1 MSEAKKYR
9 KLSELGEFGLI
20 DDITKD
26 IKLKNES
33 SVVGVGDDAAVLNY
47 SNKKVLVSTDMLI
60 QDIHFDLTYTPLKHL
75 GYKAIVVNASDIC
88 AMNGTPRQIVVALA
102 LSNHFSVES
111 VEELYAGMYL
121 ACEKYGIDLVGGDTT
136 SSKTGMCI
144 SITVI
149 GDADEKDIVLRSTA
163 KENELICVSGDLGA
177 AYMGLQLLER
187 EKIVYKGKEDAQ
199 PDFSGYEYILERFL
213 KPEARLDIVK
223 KLKDKGIVP
232 SSMIDVSDGLASEV
246 MHIAHDSKLSC
257 QIYEEK
263 IPIDY
268 QTAKMAEELNL
279 NLTTCALSGGEDY
292 ELLFTVPA
300 SQFDLVSS
308 IEGISVIGHTSS
320 ALDGNHLVTREKNY
334 IELQAQGWVNFK
346 KDE

>member
-1 MSEAKKYR
+1 MSEAKNYR

-20 DDITKD
+20 EDITRD

-33 SVVGVGDDAAVLNY
+33 SIVGVGDDAAVLNY
-47 SNKKVLVSTDMLI
+47 PNKKVLVSTDMLI
-60 QDIHFDLTYTPLKHL
+60 QDIHFDLIYTPLKHL
-75 GYKAIVVNASDIC
+75 GYKAIAVNASDIC
-88 AMNGTPRQIVVALA
+88 AMNGTPRQVVVALA
-102 LSNHFSVES
+102 VSNHFSVES
-111 VEELYAGMYL
+111 VEELYSGMYL

-187 EKIVYKGKEDAQ
+187 EKIVFSDKKDAQ
-199 PDFSGYEYILERFL
+199 PDFAGYEYILERFL

-232 SSMIDVSDGLASEV
+232 SSMIDISDGLASEV
-246 MHIAHDSKLSC
+246 MHIAHDSNVSC
-257 QIYEEK
+257 QVYEEK

-300 SQFDLVSS
+300 AQFDLVSS

-320 ALDGNHLVTREKNY
+320 ASDGNHLVTREKNH
-334 IELQAQGWVNFK
+334 IELQAQGWANFK
-346 KDE
+346 KEE